1 MNDTTFSIVFIV
13 VAYLAALYVLLLANY
28 AACSLT
34 HDEEEDVVLPP
45 RDGDRPTFVRI
56 R

>member
-1 MNDTTFSIVFIV
+1 MNETTFSIVFIV
-13 VAYLAALYVLLLANY
+13 VAYLAGLYAICLANY
-28 AACSLT
+28 AAGTLT